1 MLRGLSTCLGV
12 ASMALV
18 LLLAPHSS
26 ADEASAN
33 QASNAVGPTR
43 TITVDDLLAMRRI
56 GGYRGGLLLSPDA
69 ARAAIRRSEV
79 RPESDTYSY
88 SWLVVSLGGGAR
100 PLMVGEGG
108 EPVQRP
114 SSAGS
119 INGHPEDPVA
129 AWSPDG
135 AQFAYLAQHGGII
148 QLWVSDLVGA
158 TARPLVA
165 TADDVNDFAWSP
177 DGKSVLVTFDATR
190 RLVREA
196 RARALVEGFRL
207 DEHVSPLTVLAPLSP
222 KSPSN
227 EIWQVDVVTGQL
239 RPADADEGLIFQDAK
254 APARVPGHDF
264 AKLVVSSPSSGAVA
278 WGEPPLDVR
287 QAERP
292 PLHVLATRKKGA
304 LETLRCPSPS
314 CIGQIERIWWSANDT
329 VLFVRREGHADSVRG
344 FYAWNTATG
353 AVQALYRSEDALLD
367 CSIMR
372 GLTLACLHETV
383 IQPRRIVALD
393 LRTANMETL
402 FDPNPEFRD
411 ISFTP
416 IERLDVRD
424 KSGHE
429 SFAHLVY
436 PAGFRENTKYPLAIV
451 QYRSNGFLIGGTG
464 DEYPVHVLAQHGFF
478 VLSVDRPEHR
488 ALEARLP
495 SEEVQRRTESDYTEQ
510 TSKQVALEIL
520 IDRLSARGLVD
531 TRRIGITGLSD
542 GAETVFWGLTY
553 SKRFACAAVSSPPVD
568 PLNWE
573 LASAMMRQRLR
584 GSGVRS
590 PNDPREPFGR
600 AWWHRSS
607 ARYHLDRFN
616 VPLLMNLGESEALAG
631 APLHASLSD
640 LGRPVETYIYPG
652 EHHIKAR
659 PSMRRAVYARNLD
672 WLDFWLRRVEDPA
685 PAKAAQYVRWRALR
699 LRQCD
704 SIKGDG
710 APWYCRP

>member
-1 MLRGLSTCLGV
+1 MLPGLSTRLGV
-12 ASMALV
+12 ASMALG
-18 LLLAPHSS
+18 LLLAPQSS
-26 ADEASAN
+26 ATEASVDK
-33 QASNAVGPTR
+33 ASNGVGPAR

-69 ARAAIRRSEV
+69 ARAAIRQSEV
-79 RPESDTYSY
+79 RPESDNYSY
-88 SWLVVSLGGGAR
+88 SWLVVSLGGGAK

-108 EPVQRP
+108 EPVRRP
-114 SSAGS
+114 SSAGL

-148 QLWVSDLVGA
+148 QLWVSDLARA

-177 DGKSVLVTFDATR
+177 DGKSVLVTFDVTR

-196 RARALVEGFRL
+196 RARALVDGFRL

-222 KSPSN
+222 KSLSN
-227 EIWQVDVVTGQL
+227 EIWLVDVVTGQL
-239 RPADADEGLIFQDAK
+239 RPADAGEGRIFQDTK
-254 APARVPGHDF
+254 ATTQVPGHEF
-264 AKLVVSSPSSGAVA
+264 AKFVVSSTSTGAVA

-287 QAERP
+287 QAGRP
-292 PLHVLATRKKGA
+292 PLHVLATRKMGA
-304 LETLRCPSPS
+304 RETLRCPSPS
-314 CIGQIERIWWSANDT
+314 CIGQIERIWWSADDT

-344 FYAWNTATG
+344 FYAWNIATG

-372 GLTLACLHETV
+372 GLTLACFHETAT
-383 IQPRRIVALD
+383 QPRRIVALD

-402 FDPNPEFRD
+402 FDPNPEFRN

-424 KSGHE
+424 RSGHE

-495 SEEVQRRTESDYTEQ
+495 SEEVLRRTELDYTEQ
-510 TSKQVALEIL
+510 TSKQAALEIL

-531 TRRIGITGLSD
+531 TKRIGITGLSD

-568 PLNWE
+568 PLSWE
-573 LASAMMRQRLR
+573 LASATMRQRLS

-590 PNDPREPFGR
+590 PDDPRGPFGR

-607 ARYHLDRFN
+607 ARYHLDHFN

-631 APLHASLSD
+631 APLHAFLFD

-652 EHHIKAR
+652 EHHVKAN

-672 WLDFWLRRVEDPA
+672 WLNFWLRGVEDPL
-685 PAKAAQYVRWRALR
+685 PAKAAQYKRWRAMR
-699 LRQCD
+699 VRQCEL
-704 SIKGDG
+704 SKGGD
-710 APWYCRP
+710 APWYC

>member
-344 FYAWNTATG
+344 FYAWNIATG

-402 FDPNPEFRD
+402 FDANPEFRD

-573 LASAMMRQRLR
+573 LASATMRQRLR

>member
-1 MLRGLSTCLGV
+1 
-12 ASMALV
+12 
-18 LLLAPHSS
+18 
-26 ADEASAN
+26 
-33 QASNAVGPTR
+33 
-43 TITVDDLLAMRRI
+43 
-56 GGYRGGLLLSPDA
+56 
-69 ARAAIRRSEV
+69 
-79 RPESDTYSY
+79 
-88 SWLVVSLGGGAR
+88 
-100 PLMVGEGG
+100 MVGEGG